1 LTWRRKSIYNAQVG
15 AEEAR
20 RLREVLARLALE
32 TRSGLEKADAFE
44 QAALEIQAASGGTWE
59 ASRMTATDGGVVFA
73 GRQSEV
79 VVFAGDGT
87 IFRGKSGSWRLTRAG
102 IALDYAKLVKL

>member
-1 LTWRRKSIYNAQVG
+1 MSESSFITRGVG

-20 RLREVLARLALE
+20 RLREVLARLAIE
-32 TRSGLEKADAFE
+32 TRSSREKANAFE
-44 QAALEIQAASGGTWE
+44 QATLEIRAASSGTWE
-59 ASRMTATDGGVVFA
+59 ASRMTATDGAIVFA
-73 GRQSEV
+73 GRQSEI

-87 IFRGKSGSWRLTRAG
+87 IFRGKAGSWRLTRTG